1 MSNQRPIYLCSFYSN
16 KYQYRFAARRLNRQ
30 VNKLNLFEDTF
41 VYNENTLFDLLE
53 SKYSDLFEIFQEE
66 KVSPGFA
73 YWAWKPLIIN
83 ETLKLIP
90 DQSILLYVDIGCDL
104 IQNDFFWNKIK
115 EKIIKNK
122 IITAYSFGYSAKKYG
137 EMEYNW
143 SKIKIFKELK
153 ISTTDQN
160 SSQYQATWIMLVNNI
175 KNRELIQEWQHYC
188 TANNLDLVK
197 PEIGKNLLNSKLVES
212 KNDQAVFSCLLK
224 KNHLNPTVATTEDMS
239 IIRASRNLSVFSF
252 SKISLINKTI
262 KYFERRMIKILNKY
276 FNS

>member
-41 VYNENTLFDLLE
+41 VYNENTFFDLLK

>member
-1 MSNQRPIYLCSFYSN
+1 MYLCSFYSN
-16 KYQYRFAARRLNRQ
+16 KYQYRFAASRLNRQ
-30 VNKLNLFEDTF
+30 VNKLNLFEDIF
-41 VYNENTLFDLLE
+41 VYNENTFFDLLE
-53 SKYSDLFEIFQEE
+53 SKYSDLLEIFQEE

-104 IQNDFFWNKIK
+104 IRNDFFWNKIK

-122 IITAYSFGYSAKKYG
+122 IITAYSFGHGAKKYG
-137 EMEYNW
+137 EMEFNW
-143 SKIKIFKELK
+143 SKKKIFKELK
-153 ISTTDQN
+153 ISTIDQN

-175 KNRELIQEWQHYC
+175 KNKELIQEWQHYC

-197 PEIGKNLLNSKLVES
+197 PEVGKNLLNSKLVES

-224 KNHLNPTVATTEDMS
+224 KNHLNPTVATAEDMS

-252 SKISLINKTI
+252 SKINLINKTI
-262 KYFERRMIKILNKY
+262 KYFERRIIKILNKY
-276 FNS
+276 FDS

>member
-1 MSNQRPIYLCSFYSN
+1 MSNQRPMYLCTFYSN
-16 KYQYRFAARRLNRQ
+16 KYQYRFAASRLNRQ
-30 VNKLNLFEDTF
+30 VNKLNLFEDIF
-41 VYNENTLFDLLE
+41 FYNENTFFDLLE
-53 SKYSDLFEIFQEE
+53 SKYSDLLEIFQEE

-115 EKIIKNK
+115 ERIIKNK
-122 IITAYSFGYSAKKYG
+122 IITAYSFGHSAKKYG
-137 EMEYNW
+137 EMEFNW
-143 SKIKIFKELK
+143 SKTKIFKELK

-160 SSQYQATWIMLVNNI
+160 SPQYQATWIMLVNNI
-175 KNRELIQEWQHYC
+175 KNQELIQEWQHYC

-197 PEIGKNLLNSKLVES
+197 PEVGKNLLNSKLIES

-224 KNHLNPTVATTEDMS
+224 KNHLNPTVATAEDMS

-252 SKISLINKTI
+252 SKINLINKTI